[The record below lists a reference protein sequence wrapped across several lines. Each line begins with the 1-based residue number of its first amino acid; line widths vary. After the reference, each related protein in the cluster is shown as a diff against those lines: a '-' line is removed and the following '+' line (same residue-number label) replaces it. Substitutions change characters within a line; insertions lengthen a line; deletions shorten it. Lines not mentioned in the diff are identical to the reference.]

1 MTHIFFKG
9 KAYPIRQI
17 QLNDDCCTIATE
29 KLQEAIETGKEAE
42 ARRIDERI
50 FFYVPDALIMLPDQQ
65 LARYIVQ
72 QL

>member
-17 QLNDDCCTIATE
+17 QLDDDCCTIATE
-29 KLQEAIETGKEAE
+29 KLQEAIKIGNDAKACG
-42 ARRIDERI
+42 IDESI
-50 FFYVPDALIMLPDQQ
+50 FFYVPDALIMLPDEQ
-65 LARYIVQ
+65 LTRYIVQ